1 VPKRPPAPR
10 PERKPSKQ
18 PERRADAKRKPAARA
33 QPAAAAKRRAAQ
45 AQRAPKG
52 KTGTA
57 RARIDGAA
65 ERWAK
70 RTHDQPSAG
79 QPARRDEVLEAALE
93 LISEHGVAGA
103 SLRMLARKLGMS
115 QPSLY
120 HYFASKDALVAEI
133 IDYSTQRMLGVG
145 QTIAFP
151 KTIEELPG
159 FAKRAVLELYA
170 TESHPRFVR
179 FLFLV
184 GLATPQHRAAIRR
197 VFEERLNPSFALL
210 VAGFGSN
217 DAERA
222 ELREVTRMV
231 VYSLGFM
238 LLDERALLGRRE
250 ATPDT
255 LNYAEWVEHAA
266 TTLLVARG
274 LLPHATSGSS
284 S

>member
-1 VPKRPPAPR
+1 VSKRPPAPR
-10 PERKPSKQ
+10 PRRKPSKQ

-33 QPAAAAKRRAAQ
+33 QPTAAAKRRAAQ

-52 KTGTA
+52 KTGTV
-57 RARIDGAA
+57 RARLGGAA
-65 ERWAK
+65 EHRAK

-79 QPARRDEVLEAALE
+79 QPARR
-93 LISEHGVAGA
+93 
-103 SLRMLARKLGMS
+103 
-115 QPSLY
+115 LY

-151 KTIEELPG
+151 KTIAELPG

-238 LLDERALLGRRE
+238 LLDERALLSRPE
-250 ATPDT
+250 ASPDT

-274 LLPHATSGSS
+274 LLPHATTGSS

>member
-1 VPKRPPAPR
+1 LPGKRATGPAKAATTPPRPAAPR
-10 PERKPSKQ
+10 TP
-18 PERRADAKRKPAARA
+18 
-33 QPAAAAKRRAAQ
+33 
-45 AQRAPKG
+45 
-52 KTGTA
+52 
-57 RARIDGAA
+57 
-65 ERWAK
+65 
-70 RTHDQPSAG
+70 
-79 QPARRDEVLEAALE
+79 PARREEVLDAALE

-120 HYFASKDALVAEI
+120 HYFPSKDALVAEI
-133 IDYSTQRMLGVG
+133 IDYSTGRMLGVG
-145 QTIAFP
+145 QELAFP
-151 KTIEELPG
+151 KNIAELPS

-184 GLATPQHRAAIRR
+184 ALATPQHRAAVRR
-197 VFEERLNPSFALL
+197 AFEERLNPSFALL

-222 ELREVTRMV
+222 ELREVMRMI

-238 LLDERALLGRRE
+238 LLEQRALMGKPQ
-250 ATPDT
+250 ASADT
-255 LNYAEWVEHAA
+255 FAYAEWVEHAA

-274 LLPHATSGSS
+274 LLPHAP
-284 S
+284 